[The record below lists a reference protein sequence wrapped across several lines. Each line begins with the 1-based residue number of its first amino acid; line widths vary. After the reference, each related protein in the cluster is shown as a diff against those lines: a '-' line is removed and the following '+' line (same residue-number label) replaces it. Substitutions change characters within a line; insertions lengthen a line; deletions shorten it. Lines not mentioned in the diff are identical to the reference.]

1 MVLLDCF
8 WALGACLE
16 VLLAAAVM
24 PWGGWRLL
32 LAISALPA
40 LAFVF
45 AAATWVP
52 ESARFNAARGEV
64 IRRKNKIIP
73 HLNKHY
79 FPIFRPTWP
88 WTPLSAWL
96 PRTASPWSSVA

>member
-64 IRRKNKIIP
+64 IRRKQ
-73 HLNKHY
+73 Y
-79 FPIFRPTWP
+79 RSFPISTNTISISLDRPGP
-88 WTPLSAWL
+88 GHP
-96 PRTASPWSSVA
+96 